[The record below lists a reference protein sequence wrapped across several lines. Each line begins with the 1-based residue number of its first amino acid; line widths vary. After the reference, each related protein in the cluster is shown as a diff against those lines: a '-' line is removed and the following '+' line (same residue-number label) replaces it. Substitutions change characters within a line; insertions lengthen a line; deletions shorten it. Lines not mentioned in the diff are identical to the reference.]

1 MWTTKAAE
9 ALLLLHFITFALPM
23 QEVATHTD
31 YKTLYEASQ
40 LVIMQLRHELDQLK
54 KMIFGSRQERFI
66 PGQSTDPTQLS
77 MGLPAEQVAATSLIK
92 AKKIEYTR
100 SEFVPANLVTT
111 HQGRMK
117 LPDHLERKEILVD
130 VAGKEGCREIGR
142 DITEELEYEPGRLY
156 VNRYI
161 RPKYASADNQTVLVA
176 PLPERPLPKA
186 IAGPGLLA
194 QIIIDKYVDHLPLH
208 RQQQRFTREKIN
220 IPYSTLTD
228 WVGNTCGLITPLYEA
243 LKKEVLASDYLHADE
258 TPIKVL
264 DKDKKGETHRG
275 YFWVY
280 HNSLQ
285 DLVFFDYQTGRSR
298 EGPSALL
305 KDFRG
310 HLQTDGYAAYNI
322 FDTQKDVTLLHC
334 MAHARRKFVEARLN
348 DQARADYV
356 LDQIQQLYA
365 VERKAAEEQ
374 LSAADILQLRQQKAM
389 PILESLGKWMQQA
402 YAEVVPKSAIGM
414 ALAYSI
420 QRWPRLMVYATDGK
434 LNIDNNPVE
443 NCIRPV
449 AVGRKNYLFAG
460 SHEAAQ
466 RSAMLYSLMGICKL
480 HGINPFS
487 WLKNVLERLP
497 SHSVNKIQEL
507 LPYNWHPIQ

>member
-1 MWTTKAAE
+1 M
-9 ALLLLHFITFALPM
+9 P
-23 QEVATHTD
+23 QVATHTD
-31 YKTLYEASQ
+31 YKVLYEESQ
-40 LVIMQLRHELDQLK
+40 LVIVQLRHELDQLK

-77 MGLPAEQVAATSLIK
+77 MGLPADQMVATSLLK
-92 AKKIEYTR
+92 AQKIEYTR
-100 SEFVPANLVTT
+100 VESVPSKPITT

-130 VAGKEGCREIGR
+130 VAGKDGCREIGR

-161 RPKYASADNQTVLVA
+161 RPKYASADNQTILMA
-176 PLPERPLPKA
+176 PLPERPLPRA

-208 RQQQRFTREKIN
+208 RQQQRFSREKIN
-220 IPYSTLTD
+220 IPYSTLAD
-228 WVGNTCGLITPLYEA
+228 WVSNTCGLITPLYEA
-243 LKKEVLASDYLHADE
+243 LKKQVLASDYLHADE

-285 DLVFFDYQTGRSR
+285 DMVFFDYQPGRSR

-305 KDFRG
+305 KDFRV

-322 FDTQKDVTLLHC
+322 FETQKDVTLLHC
-334 MAHARRKFVEARLN
+334 MAHARRKFIEARSN

-356 LDQIQQLYA
+356 LEQIGQLYA
-365 VERKAAEEQ
+365 IERKAVEEKLSEAE
-374 LSAADILQLRQQKAM
+374 ILQLRLEKAV
-389 PILESLGKWMQQA
+389 PILETLGKWMQHT
-402 YAEVVPKSAIGM
+402 YPEVLPKSAIGM

-420 QRWPRLMVYATDGK
+420 QRWPRLMIYATTGK

-443 NCIRPV
+443 NSIRPV
-449 AVGRKNYLFAG
+449 AIGRKNYLFAG

-466 RSAMLYSLMGICKL
+466 RSAMLYSLMGTCKL
-480 HGINPFS
+480 HDINPFI
-487 WLKNVLERLP
+487 WLRDTLEHIAQHPINR
-497 SHSVNKIQEL
+497 IAEL
-507 LPYNWHPIQ
+507 LPNYPNYLNLEPTLALYDAKRCVH